1 MHNLKKVPGERSWC
15 KQGVRYFKRQEFQI
29 AHDLSF
35 KHPITFTLSFVIK
48 DWQRRFPSY
57 GYHDIAAVMR
67 KQSDLG
73 IEFSDNL
80 IHKYCKFLNIKSKV
94 KRYSFERPAYCLNYK
109 TSIQYKMDRG
119 F

>member
-1 MHNLKKVPGERSWC
+1 MC
-15 KQGVRYFKRQEFQI
+15 KPGVRYFKRQEFQI

-35 KHPITFTLSFVIK
+35 KHPITFIFSFVIK
-48 DWQRRFPSY
+48 DWHRRFPSY

-80 IHKYCKFLNIKSKV
+80 IHKWCKFLNIKSKV
-94 KRYSFERPAYCLNYK
+94 KHYSYK
-109 TSIQYKMDRG
+109 KSGTQS
-119 F
+119 